1 MSFLSPKKQL
11 RWIMGLYQKAKWK
24 MTFWGISFSNIS
36 VVVVKSSLFHV
47 LEKCADIPTMHL
59 IFTPC
64 REIQKIRSAHKKRT
78 FQKNILKAIDI
89 YVLMEICLLV
99 LCAFNTLFYDL
110 WNGEGY
116 FTPRVGFIFWNICYH
131 ISYLLPYCRITY
143 SNMWQYQFSLN
154 YFLICLYR
162 YSIQIDPV
170 LLDY

>member
-1 MSFLSPKKQL
+1 
-11 RWIMGLYQKAKWK
+11 

-36 VVVVKSSLFHV
+36 VVAVKPSLSHV

-78 FQKNILKAIDI
+78 FQKNIMKAIDI

-116 FTPRVGFIFWNICYH
+116 FTPRVGFIFMKHLLSH
-131 ISYLLPYCRITY
+131 ILSAPILSHYIFKHVAISVFSKLFFNMSLSLSFPFKLILYYWIT
-143 SNMWQYQFSLN
+143 
-154 YFLICLYR
+154 R
-162 YSIQIDPV
+162 KV
-170 LLDY
+170 

>member
-1 MSFLSPKKQL
+1 
-11 RWIMGLYQKAKWK
+11 

-64 REIQKIRSAHKKRT
+64 REIQKIRSAQKKRT

-116 FTPRVGFIFWNICYH
+116 FTPRVGFIF
-131 ISYLLPYCRITY
+131 
-143 SNMWQYQFSLN
+143 
-154 YFLICLYR
+154 
-162 YSIQIDPV
+162 
-170 LLDY
+170 